1 MSTDPKHSI
10 DPDRARESN
19 TEWIL
24 GVTGTL
30 YVIAAIFA
38 SLRLYTR
45 AFLAK
50 TIGRDDYVLV
60 ASVILATVG
69 MVLLIMQGIRGMGKH
84 QDTLSDADVT
94 EIMQLSFYLSNI
106 SGVAGRSLLKISIA
120 LSLLRFSRSRWY
132 SRSLWAL
139 IVFVV
144 LYGIFAW
151 VTIALYCKPL
161 AGYWDKSLE
170 PECYDI
176 KLVISFGLFY
186 TSSCMFTDVCF
197 AVLPIPVIWTLQMK
211 RRTRIYLIGI
221 LSLDYCAVGVG
232 VVTAVFQIA
241 HGGEKDGTFKNSVQF
256 WGFVQFCLAI
266 IAACAPSLKPLL
278 GRALK
283 ISSTDKYKAN
293 LYENRYPTNRLNS
306 TMRRR
311 GYMEQISQDSPEFE
325 LQDRALAGSD
335 DTHQAMINGGR
346 TRTAS
351 IMFGKPKSDRSTSE
365 ETILR
370 EANAKGIICTT
381 EITVRR

>member
-1 MSTDPKHSI
+1 MSTDPKHSLN
-10 DPDRARESN
+10 PDRPRESN

-60 ASVILATVG
+60 ASFILATVG

-106 SGVAGRSLLKISIA
+106 SGVAGRI
-120 LSLLRFSRSRWY
+120 
-132 SRSLWAL
+132 
-139 IVFVV
+139 FVV
-144 LYGIFAW
+144 LCGIFAW

-170 PECYDI
+170 PECYDM
-176 KLVISFGLFY
+176 KLFISFGLFY

-221 LSLDYCAVGVG
+221 LSLGYCAVGVG

-241 HGGEKDGTFKNSVQF
+241 YGGEKDGTLKNSVQF

-266 IAACAPSLKPLL
+266 IAACAPSLKPLF

-283 ISSTDKYKAN
+283 ISSTGKYKAN
-293 LYENRYPTNRLNS
+293 LYENRYPTNKLNS

-311 GYMEQISQDSPEFE
+311 GYMEQTSQDSPEFE
-325 LQDRALAGSD
+325 LQERALAGSD
-335 DTHQAMINGGR
+335 DPHQEMINGGPS
-346 TRTAS
+346 RTAS

-370 EANAKGIICTT
+370 EANAKSIVCTT

>member
-1 MSTDPKHSI
+1 MDSWSNRLSIHHYCDICQPSTTH
-10 DPDRARESN
+10 A
-19 TEWIL
+19 
-24 GVTGTL
+24 GV
-30 YVIAAIFA
+30 
-38 SLRLYTR
+38 
-45 AFLAK
+45 LAK

-60 ASVILATVG
+60 APVILATV
-69 MVLLIMQGIRGMGKH
+69 V
-84 QDTLSDADVT
+84 S
-94 EIMQLSFYLSNI
+94 
-106 SGVAGRSLLKISIA
+106 
-120 LSLLRFSRSRWY
+120 
-132 SRSLWAL
+132 
-139 IVFVV
+139 VV
-144 LYGIFAW
+144 LCGIFAW

-170 PECYDI
+170 PKCYDI
-176 KLVISFGLFY
+176 KLFISFGLFY

-221 LSLDYCAVGVG
+221 LSLGYCAVGVG
-232 VVTAVFQIA
+232 VVTGVFQIA
-241 HGGEKDGTFKNSVQF
+241 YGGEKDGT
-256 WGFVQFCLAI
+256 FVQFCLAI

-311 GYMEQISQDSPEFE
+311 GYMEQTSQDSPEFE
-325 LQDRALAGSD
+325 LQDRALVGSG
-335 DTHQAMINGGR
+335 DTHQAMINGGP

-351 IMFGKPKSDRSTSE
+351 IMFGKPKCDRTTSE

>member
-1 MSTDPKHSI
+1 MSIDPKHSI
-10 DPDRARESN
+10 DPERARESN

-30 YVIAAIFA
+30 YVIAVIFA

-50 TIGRDDYVLV
+50 TIGRDDYVLI
-60 ASVILATVG
+60 ASVVLATVG

-84 QDTLSDADVT
+84 QDTLSDDDVT

-144 LYGIFAW
+144 LCGIFAW

-176 KLVISFGLFY
+176 KLFISFGLFY
-186 TSSCMFTDVCF
+186 TCNILHVY
-197 AVLPIPVIWTLQMK
+197 
-211 RRTRIYLIGI
+211 RRLLCCPAYPRDLDTADEATNSNTFDWHSESGLLIA
-221 LSLDYCAVGVG
+221 Y
-232 VVTAVFQIA
+232 
-241 HGGEKDGTFKNSVQF
+241 GGEKDGTLYVSYACLKNSVQF

-266 IAACAPSLKPLL
+266 TAACAPSLKPLL

-311 GYMEQISQDSPEFE
+311 GYMEQTSQDSPEFE
-325 LQDRALAGSD
+325 LQDRALKGSD
-335 DTHQAMINGGR
+335 DTHHSTINGGP

-351 IMFGKPKSDRSTSE
+351 IMFGKPTSDRSTSE

-370 EANAKGIICTT
+370 EANVKGIVCTT

>member
-1 MSTDPKHSI
+1 
-10 DPDRARESN
+10 
-19 TEWIL
+19 
-24 GVTGTL
+24 
-30 YVIAAIFA
+30 
-38 SLRLYTR
+38 
-45 AFLAK
+45 
-50 TIGRDDYVLV
+50 
-60 ASVILATVG
+60 

-106 SGVAGRSLLKISIA
+106 SGVA
-120 LSLLRFSRSRWY
+120 
-132 SRSLWAL
+132 
-139 IVFVV
+139 VFVV
-144 LYGIFAW
+144 LCGIFAW

-176 KLVISFGLFY
+176 KLFISFGLFY

-221 LSLDYCAVGVG
+221 LSLGYC
-232 VVTAVFQIA
+232 
-241 HGGEKDGTFKNSVQF
+241 
-256 WGFVQFCLAI
+256 VQFCLAI

-311 GYMEQISQDSPEFE
+311 GYMEQTSQDSPEFE
-325 LQDRALAGSD
+325 LQDRALVGSD
-335 DTHQAMINGGR
+335 DTHQAMINGGP
-346 TRTAS
+346 TRTAG

-365 ETILR
+365 ETILG
-370 EANAKGIICTT
+370 EANAKGIIYTT